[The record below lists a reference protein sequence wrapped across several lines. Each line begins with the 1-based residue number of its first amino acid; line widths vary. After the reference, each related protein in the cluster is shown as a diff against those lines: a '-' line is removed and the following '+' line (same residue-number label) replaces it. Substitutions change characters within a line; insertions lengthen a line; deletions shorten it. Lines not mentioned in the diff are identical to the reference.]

1 MYAAL
6 LRAQERVL
14 GPEHRDTLNT
24 AMQLA
29 GASLNQ
35 GRNAEA
41 ESQYRQVL
49 ATQQRVL
56 GETDP
61 ATLTCSMNLASA
73 LLNMGRFFEA
83 EGMYPQAG

>member
-1 MYAAL
+1 MLLDGQGKHKEAAHVYTEL
-6 LRAQERVL
+6 LRTQERVL

-49 ATQQRVL
+49 ALRVR
-56 GETDP
+56 G
-61 ATLTCSMNLASA
+61 
-73 LLNMGRFFEA
+73 
-83 EGMYPQAG
+83 

>member
-1 MYAAL
+1 MLLDGQGKHKEAAHVYAEL

-49 ATQQRVL
+49 ALRVRVRVRIRVRVRSSL
-56 GETDP
+56 
-61 ATLTCSMNLASA
+61 
-73 LLNMGRFFEA
+73 
-83 EGMYPQAG
+83 

>member
-1 MYAAL
+1 MYAEL

-49 ATQQRVL
+49 ALRVRVRVW
-56 GETDP
+56 
-61 ATLTCSMNLASA
+61 
-73 LLNMGRFFEA
+73 GR
-83 EGMYPQAG
+83 GRGRGRSSL